1 MSHSIYR
8 GAIASIAA
16 AEADGQDVEDRIS
29 ALAAS
34 SGVEASMIRHEV
46 TEAAQG

>member
-1 MSHSIYR
+1 MSHTVYR
-8 GAIASIAA
+8 SAIVSIAA
-16 AEADGQDVEDRIS
+16 AEADGQDVEDRIG
-29 ALAAS
+29 ALAVN